1 MRILLAHNSLYYPSH
16 GGGDISNRLLMEA
29 LATRGHACRVV
40 ARLSTFSEDEHR
52 RFVRDLADRQVE
64 LKSSAAGAAV
74 FDHGGVE
81 VHVVLTANPNLRGY
95 FTGQI
100 REFSPSV
107 ILASTDDPAQ
117 LLLETALRAGGPRVV
132 YLARATLALP
142 FGPDAAFPSELKTRM
157 LRNVDGV
164 VGVSRYVAGYVR
176 RWSGIEAIHVPIS
189 LMEPGPF
196 PDLGRF
202 DNEFV
207 TVVNPCAVKGIS
219 IFLALAERM
228 PGVQFAAVPTWGTN
242 KQDRAALQAHPNV
255 VVFDPVDNIDE
266 ILKRTR
272 VLLVPSLWAE
282 ARSRIIVEAML
293 RGVPVIASDVGGIPE
308 AKMGVDYLLPVWPIE
323 RYQPN
328 VDEQMVPVAEVP
340 RQDIGPWE
348 EALRRLVTDRRHY
361 EQLSRASR
369 EAAIA
374 YVETLSVVPLESY
387 LEGIFLSLARPRQF
401 APVETAT
408 PSPVEKLSPE
418 KRRLLA
424 LRLQRTVPT
433 ATPSDTW
440 FPKAIWRERT
450 RLRLFCFPSAGGG
463 TSSFRGWSES
473 LPPEVLVCPV
483 RLPGRESRLSEP
495 PFRSMETLIAALG
508 KAIEPYLPQPYALFG
523 HSMGAAIAFELSRH
537 LRRRGGPL
545 PAGLFVSGARAPQ
558 FRLGHVPAPEPA
570 DEEFLDEL
578 RRLEGVPAAILESRE
593 LLQVILPALRADTEL
608 YRNYVYVE
616 EPPLACPIWAYG
628 GAGDPNVKPEHLEAW
643 GRQTAAGF
651 SLQTFDGGHFF
662 VDSARDEFLRA
673 LAGDLGELVSSAS

>member
-1 MRILLAHNSLYYPSH
+1 MRILLVHNSLYYPSH

-81 VHVVLTANPNLRGY
+81 VHVLTANPNLRGY

-107 ILASTDDPAQ
+107 ILASTDDPVQ
-117 LLLETALRAGGPRVV
+117 LLLETSLRADGPRVV
-132 YLARATLALP
+132 YLVRATLALP

-176 RWSGIEAIHVPIS
+176 RWSGIEAVHVPIS

-207 TVVNPCAVKGIS
+207 TLVNPCAVKGIS

-242 KQDRAALQAHPNV
+242 KQDRAALQAYANIAV
-255 VVFDPVDNIDE
+255 LDPVDDIDE

-293 RGVPVIASDVGGIPE
+293 HGVPVIASDVGGIPE
-308 AKMGVDYLLPVWPIE
+308 AKMGVDYLLPVRPIE

-348 EALRRLVTDRRHY
+348 EVLRRLVTDRRHY
-361 EQLSRASR
+361 EQISRASR
-369 EAAIA
+369 DAAIA
-374 YVETLSVVPLESY
+374 YVENLSVVPLESY
-387 LEGIFLSLARPRQF
+387 LEETARAPARPRRF
-401 APVETAT
+401 APVETAA
-408 PSPVEKLSPE
+408 PSPVDKLSPE
-418 KRRLLA
+418 KRRLLN
-424 LRLQRTVPT
+424 LRLQRTVAT
-433 ATPSDTW
+433 ATPSDPW
-440 FPKAIWRERT
+440 FPTAVWRERT

-473 LPPEVLVCPV
+473 LPPEVLICPV
-483 RLPGRESRLSEP
+483 RLPGRESRLSAP

-508 KAIEPYLPQPYALFG
+508 KAIEPYLPQPYAFFG

-578 RRLEGVPAAILESRE
+578 RRLEGVPAAILENRE

-616 EPPLACPIWAYG
+616 EPPLACPIRAYG
-628 GAGDPNVKPEHLEAW
+628 GAGDPNVKPEHLAAW
-643 GRQTAAGF
+643 GSQTTAGF
-651 SLQTFDGGHFF
+651 SLRTFDGGHFF

>member
-52 RFVRDLADRQVE
+52 RFVRDLAARQVE

-74 FDHGGVE
+74 FDHRGVE
-81 VHVVLTANPNLRGY
+81 VHVLTENPNLRGY
-95 FTGQI
+95 FAGQV

-117 LLLETALRAGGPRVV
+117 LLLEASLLADGPRVV
-132 YLARATLALP
+132 YLVRATLALP
-142 FGPDAAFPSELKTRM
+142 FGPDAAFPSELKAQM

-207 TVVNPCAVKGIS
+207 TLVNPCAVKGIS

-242 KQDRAALQAHPNV
+242 TQDRAALQAYANIAV
-255 VVFDPVDNIDE
+255 LDPVDDIDE

-308 AKMGVDYLLPVWPIE
+308 AKMGVDYLLPVRPIE
-323 RYQPN
+323 RYQPK

-348 EALRRLVTDRRHY
+348 EVLRRLVTDRRHY
-361 EQLSRASR
+361 EQLSRASH
-369 EAAIA
+369 EAAVA
-374 YVETLSVVPLESY
+374 YVENLSVAPLESY
-387 LEGIFLSLARPRQF
+387 LEETVRAPARPRLF
-401 APVETAT
+401 APVETAA
-408 PSPVEKLSPE
+408 PSPVDKLSPE

-424 LRLQRTVPT
+424 LRLQRTVSA
-433 ATPSDTW
+433 ATPSDSW
-440 FPKAIWRERT
+440 FPTAVWRERK

-473 LPPEVLVCPV
+473 LPPEVLICPV

-495 PFRSMETLIAALG
+495 PFRSMETLIAELA
-508 KAIEPYLPQPYALFG
+508 KAIEPYLSQPYAFFG
-523 HSMGAAIAFELSRH
+523 HSMGAAVAFELVRR
-537 LRRRGGPL
+537 LRRQGLPP

-558 FRLGHVPAPEPA
+558 FRLGHVPAPEPS

-578 RRLEGVPAAILESRE
+578 RRLEGVPAAILENRE

-616 EPPLACPIWAYG
+616 EPPLACPIRAYG
-628 GAGDPNVKPEHLEAW
+628 GVGDPNVKPEHLGAW
-643 GRQTAAGF
+643 GRQTTVGF
-651 SLQTFDGGHFF
+651 SLRTFDGGHFF